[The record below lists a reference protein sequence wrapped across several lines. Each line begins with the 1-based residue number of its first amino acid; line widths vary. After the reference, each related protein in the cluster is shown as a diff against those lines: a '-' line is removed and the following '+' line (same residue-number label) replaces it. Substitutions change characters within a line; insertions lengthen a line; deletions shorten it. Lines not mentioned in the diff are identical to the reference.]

1 MSVREQVHSC
11 VASQGP
17 LPEGLSSFFFP
28 VFFYFGVTSDC
39 FYVILILPLVF
50 LYVNLPFI
58 IFFQTLLLIF
68 VADVF
73 SFLPLSFFMFWLSF
87 VISHIYLFSSFPIFF
102 NVSSMTLNP
111 WSLLSLLP
119 YLFLYVCIFVL
130 CDLAS
135 IHPPS
140 KSESIINSWIKLLF
154 FFVE

>member
-1 MSVREQVHSC
+1 
-11 VASQGP
+11 
-17 LPEGLSSFFFP
+17 
-28 VFFYFGVTSDC
+28 
-39 FYVILILPLVF
+39 
-50 LYVNLPFI
+50 
-58 IFFQTLLLIF
+58 
-68 VADVF
+68 
-73 SFLPLSFFMFWLSF
+73 MFWLSF

-140 KSESIINSWIKLLF
+140 KMKALSTVELNYSSFLSNRAIWSCCSLLAYCLRRKANVLCGSDVQLILIVSKECFECSSFSRSHVFTCLMLLELDISIAL
-154 FFVE
+154 V